1 MHRHLLYNGSIHSTS
16 EPLVSP
22 GQTGFMNGWGVFST
36 LRVYDGVLFAYPRHY
51 RRMQRDA
58 ELMHVPIPFS
68 EAELERELLK
78 LVEANSASNSTLRVA
93 IVRNRGGAFE
103 GEHIERNAD
112 LVAFTADLKDWGN
125 GVRLYYVANGRH
137 AASPFAG
144 TKVTSWAQNL
154 TWNEEAHDRGFDE
167 VILLNE
173 HGQVSECTSAN
184 IFAIKGGEVW
194 TPPIRSS
201 GCLPGVTRAI
211 LLDEIRVPG
220 LKIVERDITPEEL
233 EAADQVFITSTTR
246 NLLPVLEVES
256 RGLRQSAGVF
266 CKLSDAFDRYQSE
279 YASARRP
286 KTEALTT

>member
-1 MHRHLLYNGSIHSTS
+1 MHRHLLYNGSIHETS

-36 LRVYDGVLFAYPRHY
+36 LRVYNGVLFAFPRHY
-51 RRMQRDA
+51 ERMRRDA
-58 ELMHVPIPFS
+58 RLMHVPMPLS
-68 EAELERELLK
+68 ESELERALLK
-78 LVEANSASNSTLRVA
+78 LVEANGAPNSTLRVA

-103 GEHIERNAD
+103 GEGIQSDAD
-112 LVAFTADLKDWGN
+112 VVAFTAELKDWGK
-125 GVRLYYVANGRH
+125 GVELYYVANGRH

-144 TKVTSWAQNL
+144 TKVTSWSQNL
-154 TWNEEAHDRGFDE
+154 TWNEEAHERGFDE

-211 LLDEIRVPG
+211 LLDEVRVPG
-220 LKIVERDITPEEL
+220 LNILERDITPEEL
-233 EAADQVFITSTTR
+233 EAADQVFVTSTTR
-246 NLLPVLEVES
+246 NLLPVLEIEG
-256 RGLRQSAGVF
+256 RKPRQSAETF
-266 CKLSDAFDRYQSE
+266 SKLRDAFDRYQSE
-279 YASARRP
+279 YAATYR
-286 KTEALTT
+286 KNEALTT

>member
-1 MHRHLLYNGSIHSTS
+1 MHRHLLYNSSIHETS
-16 EPLVSP
+16 EPLISP

-51 RRMQRDA
+51 KRMRHDA
-58 ELMHVPIPFS
+58 ELMHVPMPLS
-68 EAELERELLK
+68 EPELEQALLK
-78 LVEANSASNSTLRVA
+78 LVDANGASNSTLRVA

-103 GEHIERNAD
+103 SDGIKSDAD
-112 LVAFTADLKDWGN
+112 VVAFTADLKDWGN

-144 TKVTSWAQNL
+144 TKITSWSQNL

-167 VILLNE
+167 VVLLNE

-184 IFAIKGGEVW
+184 IFASKDGEVW

-211 LLDEIRVPG
+211 LIEDIRVPG
-220 LKIVERDITPEEL
+220 LKIFERDITPDEL
-233 EAADQVFITSTTR
+233 EAADQVFVTSTTR
-246 NLLPVLEVES
+246 NVLPVLEIEG
-256 RGLRQSAGVF
+256 RRLRQSKDVLA
-266 CKLSDAFDRYQSE
+266 KLGNAFDRYQSE
-279 YASARRP
+279 YAAVHR
-286 KTEALTT
+286 KNEALTT